1 MTQTETHGRRGD
13 WGPLRG
19 LPTISKIFN
28 IAERAERVGRYWWL
42 LLLSGIGWIVV
53 AAIVLRFD
61 YTSVLAVAVLFG
73 VLAIAIG
80 VAEFGLAMI
89 SSRWWRLLHGLL
101 GVIFV
106 ATGVVA
112 FFKPGNTFVG
122 LAAVISFYFI
132 FAGVW
137 NVVSSLSM
145 RNVPGWW
152 IQLVSGLVELG
163 LGYWAAGSWRV
174 SASLLVAFAA
184 AMTLIRGV
192 TQISL
197 AFTLHSI
204 REGLPQR

>member
-1 MTQTETHGRRGD
+1 M
-13 WGPLRG
+13 
-19 LPTISKIFN
+19 
-28 IAERAERVGRYWWL
+28 V
-42 LLLSGIGWIVV
+42 
-53 AAIVLRFD
+53 
-61 YTSVLAVAVLFG
+61 
-73 VLAIAIG
+73 
-80 VAEFGLAMI
+80 EFALAML
-89 SSRWWRLLHGLL
+89 SSHWWRLLHGLL

-137 NVVSSLSM
+137 DVVSSLSM

-152 IQLVSGLVELG
+152 VQLVSGLIELG
-163 LGYWAAGSWRV
+163 LGFWAAGSWRV
-174 SASLLVAFAA
+174 SASLLVGFVA

-197 AFTLHSI
+197 GFSIHSI
-204 REGLPQR
+204 REGIPQRQ